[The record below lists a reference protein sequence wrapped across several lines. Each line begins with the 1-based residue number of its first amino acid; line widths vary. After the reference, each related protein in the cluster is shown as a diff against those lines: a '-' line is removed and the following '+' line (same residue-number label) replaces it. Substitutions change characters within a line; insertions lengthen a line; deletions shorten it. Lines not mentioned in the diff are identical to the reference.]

1 MTEATASDRLRVGR
15 NGTASA
21 TMASSEADAG
31 TTALG
36 TPLRPFRFAAAGEG
50 NKQEGGA
57 RKFIQT
63 AQQAEEYGYDTFVV
77 PDHLGP
83 QIGPIAALG
92 ALTQATERIRLGTS
106 VLANGFRHPVVLA
119 KDAATIDV
127 LSKGRLEL
135 GIGAGWIK
143 EEFDNAGIP
152 FESPGV
158 RLEKLD
164 ESLTILDVLLRGQE
178 CTFEGKHYQVR
189 GVKGTPRPRQ
199 GPRPPLCTG
208 GGGPKMLRL
217 AAKHADIVSVVPVTT
232 KNGKGLLSGITLE
245 KTIEKVN
252 LVREAA
258 GDRFNEIELNWAVT
272 AVLIT
277 DDREKT
283 AEMALS
289 AIERGLHPDL
299 EVDVKLTVEDIL
311 ASPYVAIGSFE
322 EIAEHLTRV
331 RQLTSMSYV
340 GVFPTQMDA
349 FAPVIPLLRNE

>member
-1 MTEATASDRLRVGR
+1 MTQAA
-15 NGTASA
+15 AP
-21 TMASSEADAG
+21 AG
-31 TTALG
+31 ELTALG

-57 RKFIQT
+57 RKFVQL

-77 PDHLGP
+77 PDHLGD

-92 ALTQATERIRLGTS
+92 ALTQATEKIRLGTS

-119 KDAATIDV
+119 KDLATIDV
-127 LSKGRLEL
+127 LSKGRLEV
-135 GIGAGWIK
+135 GVGAGWK
-143 EEFDNAGIP
+143 QDEFLAAGLP
-152 FESPGV
+152 YESPGV
-158 RLEKLD
+158 RLAKLD
-164 ESLTILDVLLRGQE
+164 ETLTILDVLLRGQE
-178 CTFEGKHYQVR
+178 CTFSGKYYQVD

-217 AAKHADIVSVVPVTT
+217 AAKHADIVSVVPMTT

-245 KTIEKVN
+245 KAIEKVN

-258 GDRFNEIELNWAVT
+258 GDRFADIELNWAIT
-272 AVLIT
+272 AVVIT

-289 AIERGLHPDL
+289 ALERGLAPDL
-299 EVDVKLTVEDIL
+299 EVDVKLTVEELLD
-311 ASPYVAIGSFE
+311 SPYVAIGSFE
-322 EIAEHLTRV
+322 EIAEQIKRV
-331 RQLTSMSYV
+331 RKLTSMSYV
-340 GVFPTQMDA
+340 GIYPTQMDA
-349 FAPVIPLLRNE
+349 FAPVIPLLRDE

>member
-1 MTEATASDRLRVGR
+1 MTQAA
-15 NGTASA
+15 AP
-21 TMASSEADAG
+21 AG
-31 TTALG
+31 ELTALG

-57 RKFIQT
+57 RKFVQL

-77 PDHLGP
+77 PDHLGD

-92 ALTQATERIRLGTS
+92 ALTQATEKIRLGTS

-119 KDAATIDV
+119 KDLATIDV
-127 LSKGRLEL
+127 LSKGRLEV
-135 GIGAGWIK
+135 GVGAGWK
-143 EEFDNAGIP
+143 QDEFLAAGLP
-152 FESPGV
+152 YETPGV
-158 RLEKLD
+158 RLAKLA
-164 ESLTILDVLLRGQE
+164 ETLTILDVLLRGQE
-178 CTFEGKHYQVR
+178 CTFQGKYYQVD

-217 AAKHADIVSVVPVTT
+217 AAEHADIVSVVPMTT

-245 KTIEKVN
+245 KAIEKVN

-258 GDRFNEIELNWAVT
+258 GDRFADIELNWAIT
-272 AVLIT
+272 AIVIT

-289 AIERGLHPDL
+289 ALDRGLAPDL
-299 EVDVKLTVEDIL
+299 EVDVKLTVEELLD
-311 ASPYVAIGSFE
+311 SPYVAIGSFE
-322 EIAEHLTRV
+322 EIAEQIKRV
-331 RQLTSMSYV
+331 RKLTSMSYV
-340 GVFPTQMDA
+340 GIYPTQMDA
-349 FAPVIPLLRNE
+349 FAPVIPLLRDE